1 MLPFHETL
9 ERLFRKNFS
18 EEILRLPVET
28 VATAQVISDTIGP
41 ASPTASPNPLQQSP
55 TQYRSSLLEL
65 PKRPDSSTTGRP
77 YVAPPLQVTKSVGG
91 IPPLSPAPYSH
102 MQSGVEV
109 PGKRYQTPLQKNL
122 AHLAR
127 YGMNGV
133 SSGPSDRPGA
143 GGSDEHSASSLR
155 DSSVNLNGAIAG
167 HSGVS
172 IAQSGGG
179 ANGSFR
185 STLRKFGSL
194 NLGRTSKDI

>member
-9 ERLFRKNFS
+9 ERLFQKNFS
-18 EEILRLPVET
+18 QEIIRLPVES
-28 VATAQVISDTIGP
+28 VPYPLQSSDTVGP
-41 ASPTASPNPLQQSP
+41 TSPPSSPLPRQSSLNLRSSVQRGLPRKASESSILGRQVVLPSLQLSKNPGAPPTSPTPYGHMRGTIDLTGTRNQTLLQ
-55 TQYRSSLLEL
+55 R
-65 PKRPDSSTTGRP
+65 
-77 YVAPPLQVTKSVGG
+77 
-91 IPPLSPAPYSH
+91 
-102 MQSGVEV
+102 
-109 PGKRYQTPLQKNL
+109 NL

-133 SSGPSDRPGA
+133 SSGPSDRPNVA
-143 GGSDEHSASSLR
+143 GSDEHSASSLR

-179 ANGSFR
+179 GSLR

-194 NLGRTSKDI
+194 NLGRTSKDT

>member
-9 ERLFRKNFS
+9 ERLFQKNFS
-18 EEILRLPVET
+18 EEIIRLPAES
-28 VATAQVISDTIGP
+28 VAYAGQNSDVISPT
-41 ASPTASPNPLQQSP
+41 SPTSSPLLRQSP
-55 TQYRSSLLEL
+55 TNYRSSSQGGLFRKRSESSMLGRSVVLPPMQLSKLSGGGPPISPPPYGHMRGAVEL
-65 PKRPDSSTTGRP
+65 T
-77 YVAPPLQVTKSVGG
+77 
-91 IPPLSPAPYSH
+91 
-102 MQSGVEV
+102 
-109 PGKRYQTPLQKNL
+109 GKRNQTPLQKHL

-133 SSGPSDRPGA
+133 SSGPGDRQNV

-172 IAQSGGG
+172 IAQSGG
-179 ANGSFR
+179 SFR

-194 NLGRTSKDI
+194 SMGRTSKET